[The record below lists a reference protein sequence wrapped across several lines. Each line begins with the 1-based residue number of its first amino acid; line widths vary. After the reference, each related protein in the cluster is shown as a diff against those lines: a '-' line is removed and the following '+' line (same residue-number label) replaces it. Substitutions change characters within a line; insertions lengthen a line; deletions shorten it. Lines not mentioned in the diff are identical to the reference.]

1 MKRIVIGNDHG
12 AVELKHRISLHLQKR
27 GYEVTNMGIDTED
40 AADYPDMA
48 ELTCNEY
55 KNGGYEF
62 GIVCCGTGIGISMA
76 ANKMKGIRC
85 ALIHDVFTAE
95 MAKAHNNANFL
106 AFGGRVEYSV
116 PVELMLDVFI
126 DTGFAGTDRHERRV
140 GKIMGLE
147 GS

>member
-1 MKRIVIGNDHG
+1 
-12 AVELKHRISLHLQKR
+12 
-27 GYEVTNMGIDTED
+27 MGIDTED
-40 AADYPDMA
+40 AADYPDIA
-48 ELTCNEY
+48 ELTCGEY

-76 ANKMKGIRC
+76 ANKIKGIRC
-85 ALIHDVFTAE
+85 ALVHDVFTAE

-116 PVELMLDVFI
+116 PVERMLDAFI
-126 DTGFAGTDRHERRV
+126 DISFAGTDRHERRV
-140 GKIMGLE
+140 GKITGLE